1 MVVAAT
7 KQTGARTYLWVPIAC
22 NRPVWTEGKWTGWD
36 LNPRPLPCQDSDL
49 PADLPARPPSM
60 RDSRL
65 KPCPQ
70 RRRGFTWIQTGIAG
84 RWSNALDGDTSPR
97 RAYQNGRLEG
107 RWMRHGPLRGGS
119 SEVPPIAHEFQ
130 LRSHRLGQGMRAG
143 SGIPPKGIPLRNS
156 VDFPRRQTHAFA
168 SHRPGCIIDGAL
180 MNCTHGDAQNSNR
193 AQAHPFICTK
203 APW

>member
-7 KQTGARTYLWVPIAC
+7 EQTGARTYLWVPIAC

-143 SGIPPKGIPLRNS
+143 SGIPPKGIPFRNS

-168 SHRPGCIIDGAL
+168 SHRPG
-180 MNCTHGDAQNSNR
+180 
-193 AQAHPFICTK
+193 
-203 APW
+203 

>member
-119 SEVPPIAHEFQ
+119 SEVPPHCARIPASFSSARSGYAGGVWDSPERYTVPEF
-130 LRSHRLGQGMRAG
+130 GG
-143 SGIPPKGIPLRNS
+143 
-156 VDFPRRQTHAFA
+156 F
-168 SHRPGCIIDGAL
+168 
-180 MNCTHGDAQNSNR
+180 
-193 AQAHPFICTK
+193 
-203 APW
+203 